1 MMSAYVSYLAELRV
15 AEFLDQPEP
24 VGRRGRRSSRRLSAA
39 AAAAAAR
46 LDRVQVSQ
54 PGGGRRSRTPPPR

>member
-39 AAAAAAR
+39 AAAAR

-54 PGGGRRSRTPPPR
+54 PGGGRRPRTPPPR

>member
-39 AAAAAAR
+39 AAAAAR

-54 PGGGRRSRTPPPR
+54 PGGGRRPRTPPPR